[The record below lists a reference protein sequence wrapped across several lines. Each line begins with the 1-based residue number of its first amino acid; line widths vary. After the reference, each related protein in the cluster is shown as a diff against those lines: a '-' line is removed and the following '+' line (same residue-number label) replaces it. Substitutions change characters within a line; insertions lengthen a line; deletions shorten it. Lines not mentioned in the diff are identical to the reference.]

1 MTLPTLPPLDLI
13 QFEIGFGPGERTT
26 DEAILTHQSADPPL
40 PGRRLVSIGFD
51 CGVVFVA
58 DTRGEFA
65 RFVPYSTQL
74 PRAVIGS
81 VELSPL
87 AWHWT
92 MERDGA
98 TQVSSRFEKLTTA
111 LDAERKMSAQ
121 DWAVWVAVKSVIVG
135 VSKTPQADPE

>member
-1 MTLPTLPPLDLI
+1 M
-13 QFEIGFGPGERTT
+13 
-26 DEAILTHQSADPPL
+26 
-40 PGRRLVSIGFD
+40 
-51 CGVVFVA
+51 VFVA

-81 VELSPL
+81 VELSAL